1 MSELGNWERTGPKE
15 LLVDKQSAVQ
25 DDSNPQDCFPI
36 NENHS
41 DMVKFSDGSPEYD
54 AVITFLHSILP
65 SVALDSSAVL
75 EDEPFKAGGNKSS
88 SKSRKWKADNV
99 RENKISGLNADSLRA
114 FTSATFSCFKT
125 NPLKQQANPDYMHS
139 QIPKNITDKNVGRM
153 PQKPRYHHVKRPRN
167 VEARKRRR
175 SSKVFKPVREK

>member
-54 AVITFLHSILP
+54 TVITFLHSILP
-65 SVALDSSAVL
+65 GVVLDSSAVL
-75 EDEPFKAGGNKSS
+75 EDEPLKVGGNKSS

-99 RENKISGLNADSLRA
+99 RDNKTSGLNADSLRA
-114 FTSATFSCFKT
+114 FTSAAFSCFKT
-125 NPLKQQANPDYMHS
+125 NPLRQQANPGYMHS
-139 QIPKNITDKNVGRM
+139 QIPKNTTDKNVGRM
-153 PQKPRYHHVKRPRN
+153 QRPRN
-167 VEARKRRR
+167 MDARKRRR
-175 SSKVFKPVREK
+175 SSKVFKPFQEK